1 VVESIVIT
9 VVEISVLCVVDR
21 ILYYLEEK
29 VVQNS
34 ELFVEE
40 ILWELGVG
48 AVEVGEGEKV
58 VVVVEEVLVLNK
70 SDVEEVLE
78 LEVVVV
84 EVLELAMEQME

>member
-40 ILWELGVG
+40 I
-48 AVEVGEGEKV
+48 
-58 VVVVEEVLVLNK
+58 
-70 SDVEEVLE
+70 
-78 LEVVVV
+78 
-84 EVLELAMEQME
+84 

>member
-1 VVESIVIT
+1 
-9 VVEISVLCVVDR
+9 
-21 ILYYLEEK
+21 
-29 VVQNS
+29 
-34 ELFVEE
+34 
-40 ILWELGVG
+40 VG